1 MIARVSGFH
10 FGLIILIKIID
21 LTSSIGIQIDSLK
34 NYISTASKNSIFSPK
49 RKKKEEKEEVKD
61 TFCVFF
67 LYIKCADA
75 YLETAKSYKTLNLEE
90 GSLQQQS
97 IHSVPLPLDYIS
109 PSESLHPSAEIL
121 FS

>member
-1 MIARVSGFH
+1 MARVSGFH

-49 RKKKEEKEEVKD
+49 RKKKEEVKD
-61 TFCVFF
+61 TFCAFF